1 MLAYSK
7 PVKTARLMTTLR
19 IATVLIWSQCFGGT
33 SAKRTERMRPKP
45 SARATETMRMS
56 APSRARQATKVMVEM
71 PSSEAKR
78 ESTPSVP

>member
-19 IATVLIWSQCFGGT
+19 AAMVAIWSQCLRGT

-45 SARATETMRMS
+45 RASAIATTRML
-56 APSRARQATKVMVEM
+56 APRMARQVTKAMVET
-71 PSSEAKR
+71 PRSAAKR
-78 ESTPSVP
+78 DSTPSVP